1 MSRQSLASYI
11 EEFTR
16 HGAQVAV
23 AHRRG
28 YRMARRSY
36 RQLVEGAR
44 EFARELDARQV
55 GRGERVLLWGEN
67 CAEWVVAFLGCALRG
82 AVVVPMDPIATSEF
96 ASGVARQVNARLAIC
111 GREQPRGELGV
122 PSLEFEALPEILARH
137 SPAPYPLPDLNREDQ
152 LEIVF
157 TSGTTAEP
165 RGVVITHGN
174 VLANLEPLQT
184 EIRGYLK
191 YERLVHPLRFL
202 NLLPLSHVFGQFLG
216 IFVPPVLAATVIFQD
231 TLNPSEVIRTIRSER
246 VSVLVAVP
254 RMLETLRD
262 KIERDWETTGK
273 LEDYQM
279 EFKACEGEHFLKRW
293 WRFRRIHRQFG
304 WKFWAFI
311 SGGAALPTDVEAFW
325 SRLGFAVIQGY
336 GLTETTSLI
345 SVNHPF
351 QLARGSIGK
360 ALPGREIKLA
370 ENGEI
375 LVRSE
380 SVAAGY
386 WQPSALAPA
395 VGEEGW
401 FHTGDLGTLDEQG
414 NLYFKG
420 RRKNVIVTPAG
431 MNVYPE
437 DLEAAL
443 RRQPEVRDAVVIGFE
458 RDRNAEPCAVLLLR
472 DAASDAGTIIQR
484 ANQSLAE
491 YQQIRRWSVW
501 PDEDFPRTPTQ
512 KPQLHIIEQT
522 VRERLAAPTAGPPAT
537 SELAR
542 LIERITGR
550 PPARL
555 APDARLSA
563 DLQLSS
569 IDRVEL
575 LGALEDRYQI
585 DLSEGA
591 FTAAMTVADLERMLH
606 RPAAAA
612 REQIY
617 PRWAQRWPVTWIRFL
632 VYYLL
637 TWPAT
642 LLLGYPRVR
651 GRENLRGV
659 RGPVLVISNHIT
671 AIDIGFLLAAL
682 PLRLRQRLAVA
693 MEAEIL
699 WAMRYPPA
707 DFSFL
712 RRGYERLGYVLAVA
726 LFNVFPLPQQ
736 SGFRESFKF
745 AGESVDR
752 GYSVLVFPEGARTRD
767 GKMAPFQTGI
777 GLLANGLGLPI
788 VPMRIDGLFELKQ
801 AKKWA
806 TLPGAVKV
814 TIGPRVRFERDA
826 DPLWVAR
833 ELQRLVATLR

>member
-1 MSRQSLASYI
+1 MSRQSLAEYV
-11 EEFTR
+11 EALGR

-28 YRMARRSY
+28 YRIARWSY
-36 RQLVEGAR
+36 RRLVESAR
-44 EFARELDARQV
+44 QFARELET
-55 GRGERVLLWGEN
+55 RGIGKNERVLLWGEN
-67 CAEWVVAFLGCALRG
+67 SAEWVVAFLGCALRG
-82 AVVVPMDPIATSEF
+82 AVVVPMDRIATAEF
-96 ASGVARQVNARLAIC
+96 AARVAGQVNARLVVC
-111 GREQPRGELGV
+111 GRDQPNGELGA
-122 PSLEFEALPEILARH
+122 PSFELETLPETLARH
-137 SPAPYPLPDLNREDQ
+137 SRAPYASPELHRQDL

-165 RGVVITHGN
+165 KGVVITHGN
-174 VLANLEPLQT
+174 VLANLEPLEA
-184 EIRGYLK
+184 EICGYLK

-216 IFVPPVLAATVIFQD
+216 IFIPPLLAATVIFQE
-231 TLNPSEVIRTIRSER
+231 TLNPSEVIRTIRSQR

-262 KIERDWETTGK
+262 KIERDLEAAGE
-273 LEDYQM
+273 LEDFQRGL
-279 EFKACEGEHFLKRW
+279 EASEGKHFLKRW
-293 WRFRRIHRQFG
+293 WCFRRIHRQFG

-311 SGGAALPTDVEAFW
+311 SGGAALSTDVETFW

-351 QLARGSIGK
+351 QMAKGSIGK
-360 ALPGREIKLA
+360 VLPGREIKLA

-375 LVRSE
+375 LVRGQSIA
-380 SVAAGY
+380 SGY
-386 WQPSALAPA
+386 WQQSHPIPA
-395 VGEEGW
+395 AGEEGW
-401 FHTGDLGTLDEQG
+401 FHTGDLGALDEQG

-443 RRQPEVRDAVVIGFE
+443 RRQPEVRDAVVIGLE

-472 DAASDAGTIIQR
+472 DVSSDAETILRR
-484 ANQSLAE
+484 ANHSLAE
-491 YQQIRRWSVW
+491 YQQIRRWFVW
-501 PDEDFPRTPTQ
+501 PEEDFPRTPTQ
-512 KPQLHIIEQT
+512 KPQLHVIEQA
-522 VRERLAAPTAGPPAT
+522 VRERLAAPAAGPPAA

-542 LIERITGR
+542 LIERVTGR

-585 DLSEGA
+585 ELSEGA
-591 FTAAMTVADLERMLH
+591 FTAAMTVADLERML
-606 RPAAAA
+606 RKPASA
-612 REQIY
+612 RRAQVY
-617 PRWAQRWPVTWIRFL
+617 PRWAQGWPITWLRHMT
-632 VYYLL
+632 YYLL

-642 LLLGYPRVR
+642 LLLGYPRIR

-659 RGPVLVISNHIT
+659 CGPVLIISNHIT
-671 AIDIGFLLAAL
+671 AIDVGFLLAAL
-682 PLRLRQRLAVA
+682 PARLRHRLAVA
-693 MEAEIL
+693 MEAELL

-707 DFSFL
+707 NFGFL
-712 RRGYERLGYVLAVA
+712 RRCYERLRYILAVA

-752 GYSVLVFPEGARTRD
+752 GYSVVVFPEGARTRD
-767 GKMAPFQTGI
+767 GKIAPFQAGI
-777 GLLANGLGLPI
+777 GLLAKGLSLPV
-788 VPMRIDGLFELKQ
+788 VPVRIDGLFELKQ

-806 TLPGAVKV
+806 TLPGVVQVA
-814 TIGPRVRFERDA
+814 IGAPVRFGPDA
-826 DPLWVAR
+826 DPAQITQ
-833 ELQRLVATLR
+833 ELQRLVVALG